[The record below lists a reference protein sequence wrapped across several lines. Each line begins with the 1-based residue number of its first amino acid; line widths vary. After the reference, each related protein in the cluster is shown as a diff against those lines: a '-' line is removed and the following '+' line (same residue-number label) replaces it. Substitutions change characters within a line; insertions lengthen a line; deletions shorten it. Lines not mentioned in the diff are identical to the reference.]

1 MTNLDLFRQTGIR
14 ETQAEPVSDFPDE
27 VEQQVTRVRRIGKRL
42 FDVSNCIVTFK
53 EGATAHSSDEWSIEA
68 IESAFCAS
76 LPIAQCPTII
86 ADASKAPSLAGH
98 RSVAGAPYIRFY
110 AAHPIV
116 NEESVV
122 VGCVSLIDYAPRAFS
137 DEDKQLL
144 ADLSALIARELQ
156 MNAMNASQ
164 HDLVKKNRNLRR
176 ESLIDPVVG
185 TWNRAAIT
193 RLFGVEA
200 DRCRKEEKPL
210 SLVFA
215 ELDFFREINGT
226 HGQPAG
232 DNVLL
237 KAASR
242 LRSCI
247 RPSDALGRYEGE
259 KFMIVLPGASH
270 ATVMVVAERM
280 RQAIMTQPEQIG
292 ETTLNLTISSG
303 TVSTDLFPSS
313 AIDEL
318 ITHADMA
325 LRSAKNAGHNR
336 IAQAMPANPAS
347 V

>member
-1 MTNLDLFRQTGIR
+1 MTNLDLSTQTGTR
-14 ETQAEPVSDFPDE
+14 EAQAEPISYFSDE
-27 VEQQVTRVRRIGKRL
+27 VEQQISRVRRIGKRI

-53 EGATAHSSDEWSIEA
+53 ENASGYSNDEWSIEA
-68 IESAFCAS
+68 IEQAFCVS
-76 LPIAQCPTII
+76 LSIAERLTVI
-86 ADASKAPSLAGH
+86 ADASREPLLASH
-98 RSVAGAPYIRFY
+98 RSVVGAPYIRFY
-110 AAHPIV
+110 AAHPIL
-116 NEESVV
+116 NEENAV
-122 VGCVSLIDYAPRAFS
+122 VGSVSLIDYAPRAFS

-164 HDLVKKNRNLRR
+164 LDLVKKNRNLRR

-193 RLFGVEA
+193 RLLGVEA
-200 DRCRKEEKPL
+200 ERCRKEEKPL

-215 ELDFFREINGT
+215 ELDFFREIRDA

-232 DNVLL
+232 DHVLL
-237 KAASR
+237 KAASK

-280 RQAIMTQPEQIG
+280 RQAVMHQPELIG
-292 ETTLNLTISSG
+292 ETTVNLTICSG
-303 TVSTDLFPSS
+303 TVSTDLFPAA

-318 ITHADMA
+318 ITHADLA
-325 LRSAKNAGHNR
+325 LRSAKSAGNNR
-336 IAQAMPANPAS
+336 IAQAMPANS
-347 V
+347 DSN